1 MSDDTP
7 TPDAEAPE
15 VEAPETTEETA
26 GEETPDAALTAKRE
40 AANAKREATK
50 LRKELEALRTA
61 EEERKLSEMGELER
75 AQAKAEALERELHA
89 IREQAERTQRE
100 GWIRDAARDARMD
113 PDVAV
118 ALLYGQEVEA
128 GADAASLVKAL
139 AEEKPHL
146 VTPEKG
152 DTPRVGVPTSP
163 APAASDDDPE
173 KTLSNFLLG
182 VIGRRS

>member
-1 MSDDTP
+1 MSDDTL

-15 VEAPETTEETA
+15 VEATDSP
-26 GEETPDAALTAKRE
+26 EETPAEETTDQATAAKRE

-50 LRKELEALRTA
+50 LRKEIEALRKA

-100 GWIRDAARDARMD
+100 GWIRDAARDVRMD

-128 GADAASLVKAL
+128 GADAAALVKAL

-146 VTPEKG
+146 VTPDKTE
-152 DTPRVGVPTSP
+152 TPRVGVPT
-163 APAASDDDPE
+163 APAAAEADEDPE
-173 KTLSNFLLG
+173 KTLGNFLLG
-182 VIGRRS
+182 VIGRQR